1 MPSKPAEQLANTIFR
16 SPHYSLQGGSSKAGT
31 SNISTSIILIDEKE
45 KNEKI
50 EKDEKDD
57 NDILIE
63 KSEEK
68 KNDDEEKEKEDI

>member
-31 SNISTSIILIDEKE
+31 SNISTSIILIDEKKE

-68 KNDDEEKEKEDI
+68 KNDDEEKEDI